1 MKQKKILEII
11 EEFNREFDSKIQIRR
26 EETPI
31 LMGLFQQFSDQ
42 LYRDNKL
49 VLKGIEKKQKIVDS
63 MSLTD
68 KQLKLMEKYDE
79 LEYLVSDNM
88 VERAFIYGYA
98 VAQNIK
104 FEAMLNFLK
113 FNKKE
118 SK

>member
-1 MKQKKILEII
+1 MKQEKILEVI

-42 LYRDNKL
+42 LYRDDKL
-49 VLKGIEKKQKIVDS
+49 LIEGIEKKQKIVDS

-88 VERAFIYGYA
+88 VERAFLFGFAIANGIE
-98 VAQNIK
+98 V
-104 FEAMLNFLK
+104 E
-113 FNKKE
+113 KK
-118 SK
+118 KVNN